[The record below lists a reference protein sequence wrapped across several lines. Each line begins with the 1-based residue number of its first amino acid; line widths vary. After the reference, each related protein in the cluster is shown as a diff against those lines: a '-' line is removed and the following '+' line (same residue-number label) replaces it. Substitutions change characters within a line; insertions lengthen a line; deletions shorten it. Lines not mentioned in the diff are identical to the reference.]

1 MSSFYLPKL
10 PKYTQLSTLPIA
22 VQSPTSSNLPWE
34 TTSGFIRKGE
44 NTEGR
49 ACSHSSTL
57 RPNCSRSEHSI
68 RLINWARRAMV
79 LPFKSI
85 TVGTHH
91 SPEHAGAAQHQCWFG
106 FTSASFLRDGRKKS
120 LGSYLEWPH
129 SKQQGTNNITSSYC
143 TDIGKTVLIYMSKS
157 SGPTIARWLM

>member
-10 PKYTQLSTLPIA
+10 PKYTRLSTLPIA

-57 RPNCSRSEHSI
+57 RPNWSRSEHLI
-68 RLINWARRAMV
+68 RLINWARRSMV
-79 LPFKSI
+79 LSI

-91 SPEHAGAAQHQCWFG
+91 SPEPAGPAQHQCWFG
-106 FTSASFLRDGRKKS
+106 FTSASFLSDGRKQS
-120 LGSYLEWPH
+120 LGSYMEWPH
-129 SKQQGTNNITSSYC
+129 SKHQGTNNITSSHC
-143 TDIGKTVLIYMSKS
+143 TDISKTVLIYKSKS
-157 SGPTIARWLM
+157 SGPATARWLW